1 MARPL
6 VLAGLLAMVLET
18 GSAAQQPVFRT
29 GTDVVGFG
37 VTVTDRRGNFITDL
51 KPDDLEILEE
61 GVPQGIQ
68 LFTRGDETET
78 APEMHIGLV
87 FDTSGSMGD
96 DITLARSAAVKFLN
110 TLTDAKDMTLVDF
123 DTEVRVSKFEQASF
137 PRLVERIRARK
148 PDGLTALYDAI
159 GVYLT
164 GAADDSGRKIL
175 VMFTDGGDTRSTTTF
190 SKLVT
195 MLRASEEE
203 ERTIFEQAEA
213 ALDTDREA
221 PAGADVRA
229 NRTIQILGE
238 EYLRDSRERGKQ
250 PAPWRDASRDSMRTS
265 CPSLAA
271 CPWRS
276 GGSSTVASSW
286 RRVRIR
292 SSLNA
297 AARTCAVSSPR
308 CASSRGRWA
317 GSTAASTPS
326 TAWRS
331 ARPTSCTERQRSTST
346 HACVPRRDR

>member
-137 PRLVERIRARK
+137 ARLVERIRARK

-164 GAADDSGRKIL
+164 GAADDTGRKIL

-190 SKLVT
+190 SKLIT
-195 MLRASEEE
+195 MLRASDATVYAIGLLEH
-203 ERTIFEQAEA
+203 
-213 ALDTDREA
+213 
-221 PAGADVRA
+221 
-229 NRTIQILGE
+229 
-238 EYLRDSRERGKQ
+238 Q
-250 PAPWRDASRDSMRTS
+250 PASARSEQRQRISQIALETGGEAFFPSEMKQVEDAY
-265 CPSLAA
+265 A
-271 CPWRS
+271 
-276 GGSSTVASSW
+276 
-286 RRVRIR
+286 RILKQIR
-292 SSLNA
+292 A
-297 AARTCAVSSPR
+297 QYTIGYVSSNPR
-308 CASSRGRWA
+308 QDGRWRKVEIKVKRPDIA
-317 GSTAASTPS
+317 GPKVQ
-326 TAWRS
+326 
-331 ARPTSCTERQRSTST
+331 ARKGYFAPG
-346 HACVPRRDR
+346 P

>member
-1 MARPL
+1 MPRPM
-6 VLAGLLAMVLET
+6 VVAGLLTMVLAT

-29 GTDVVGFG
+29 TTDMVGFG
-37 VTVTDRRGNFITDL
+37 VTVSDRRGNFVTDL
-51 KPDDLEILEE
+51 KPEDLEIVEE
-61 GVPQGIQ
+61 GAPQEIQ

-195 MLRASEEE
+195 MLRASDATVYAIGFLEHQPGAMRSEQRQRISQIALE
-203 ERTIFEQAEA
+203 TGGEAFFPSEMKQVEDAYAKILNQIRAQYTIGYVSSNRKQDGRWRKVEIKVKRADIAGPKIQA
-213 ALDTDREA
+213 RK
-221 PAGADVRA
+221 G
-229 NRTIQILGE
+229 
-238 EYLRDSRERGKQ
+238 YF
-250 PAPWRDASRDSMRTS
+250 
-265 CPSLAA
+265 
-271 CPWRS
+271 
-276 GGSSTVASSW
+276 
-286 RRVRIR
+286 
-292 SSLNA
+292 A
-297 AARTCAVSSPR
+297 AAGEP
-308 CASSRGRWA
+308 
-317 GSTAASTPS
+317 
-326 TAWRS
+326 
-331 ARPTSCTERQRSTST
+331 
-346 HACVPRRDR
+346 

>member
-1 MARPL
+1 MPRPM
-6 VLAGLLAMVLET
+6 VVAGLLTLVLGT

-29 GTDVVGFG
+29 TTDMVGFG
-37 VTVTDRRGNFITDL
+37 VTVTDRRGNFVTDL
-51 KPDDLEILEE
+51 KPEDLEIVEE
-61 GVPQGIQ
+61 GAPQEIQ
-68 LFTRGDETET
+68 LFTRGDDTET

-195 MLRASEEE
+195 MLRASDATVYAIGFLEH
-203 ERTIFEQAEA
+203 
-213 ALDTDREA
+213 
-221 PAGADVRA
+221 
-229 NRTIQILGE
+229 
-238 EYLRDSRERGKQ
+238 Q
-250 PAPWRDASRDSMRTS
+250 PAATRSEQRQRISQIALETGGEAFFPTEMKQVEDAYAKILKQIRAQYTIGYVSSNRKQDGRWRKVEIKVKRADIAGPKIQARK
-265 CPSLAA
+265 
-271 CPWRS
+271 
-276 GGSSTVASSW
+276 GYF
-286 RRVRIR
+286 
-292 SSLNA
+292 A
-297 AARTCAVSSPR
+297 AAGEP
-308 CASSRGRWA
+308 
-317 GSTAASTPS
+317 
-326 TAWRS
+326 
-331 ARPTSCTERQRSTST
+331 
-346 HACVPRRDR
+346 

>member
-1 MARPL
+1 M
-6 VLAGLLAMVLET
+6 VVAGLLTLVLGT

-29 GTDVVGFG
+29 TTDMVGFG
-37 VTVTDRRGNFITDL
+37 VTVTDRRGNFVTDL
-51 KPDDLEILEE
+51 KPEDLEIVEE
-61 GVPQGIQ
+61 GAPQEIQ
-68 LFTRGDETET
+68 LFTRGDDTET

-195 MLRASEEE
+195 MLRASDATVYAIGFLEH
-203 ERTIFEQAEA
+203 
-213 ALDTDREA
+213 
-221 PAGADVRA
+221 
-229 NRTIQILGE
+229 
-238 EYLRDSRERGKQ
+238 Q
-250 PAPWRDASRDSMRTS
+250 PAATRSEQRQRISQIALETGGEAFFPTEMKQVEDAYAKI
-265 CPSLAA
+265 LKQ
-271 CPWRS
+271 
-276 GGSSTVASSW
+276 
-286 RRVRIR
+286 IR
-292 SSLNA
+292 A
-297 AARTCAVSSPR
+297 QYTIGYVSSNR
-308 CASSRGRWA
+308 KQDGRWRKVEIKVKRADIA
-317 GSTAASTPS
+317 GPKIQ
-326 TAWRS
+326 
-331 ARPTSCTERQRSTST
+331 ARKGYFAPVSEQ
-346 HACVPRRDR
+346 

>member
-1 MARPL
+1 MPRPM
-6 VLAGLLAMVLET
+6 VVAGLLTMVLAT

-29 GTDVVGFG
+29 TTDMVGFG
-37 VTVTDRRGNFITDL
+37 VTVSDRRGNFVTDL
-51 KPDDLEILEE
+51 KPEDLEIVED
-61 GVPQGIQ
+61 GAPQEIQ

-96 DITLARSAAVKFLN
+96 DITLARSAAIKFLN

-195 MLRASEEE
+195 MLRASEATVYAIGFLEH
-203 ERTIFEQAEA
+203 
-213 ALDTDREA
+213 
-221 PAGADVRA
+221 
-229 NRTIQILGE
+229 
-238 EYLRDSRERGKQ
+238 Q
-250 PAPWRDASRDSMRTS
+250 PAAMRSEQRQRISQIALETGGEAFFPSEMKQVEDAYAKILNQIRAQYTIGYVSSNRKQDGRWRKVEIKVKRADIAGPKIQARK
-265 CPSLAA
+265 
-271 CPWRS
+271 
-276 GGSSTVASSW
+276 GYF
-286 RRVRIR
+286 
-292 SSLNA
+292 A
-297 AARTCAVSSPR
+297 AAGEP
-308 CASSRGRWA
+308 
-317 GSTAASTPS
+317 
-326 TAWRS
+326 
-331 ARPTSCTERQRSTST
+331 
-346 HACVPRRDR
+346 

>member
-1 MARPL
+1 MPRPL
-6 VLAGLLAMVLET
+6 VVAGLLTMVLAT

-29 GTDVVGFG
+29 TTDMVGFG
-37 VTVTDRRGNFITDL
+37 VTVTDRRGNFVTDL
-51 KPDDLEILEE
+51 KPEDLEIVEE
-61 GVPQGIQ
+61 GAPQEIQ

-96 DITLARSAAVKFLN
+96 DITLARSAAIKFLN

-195 MLRASEEE
+195 MLRASEATVYAIGFLEH
-203 ERTIFEQAEA
+203 
-213 ALDTDREA
+213 
-221 PAGADVRA
+221 
-229 NRTIQILGE
+229 
-238 EYLRDSRERGKQ
+238 Q
-250 PAPWRDASRDSMRTS
+250 PAAMRSEQRQRISQIALETGGEAFFPSEMKQVEDAYAKILNQIRAQYTIGYVSSNRKQDGRWRKVEIKVKRADIAGPKIQARK
-265 CPSLAA
+265 
-271 CPWRS
+271 
-276 GGSSTVASSW
+276 GYF
-286 RRVRIR
+286 
-292 SSLNA
+292 A
-297 AARTCAVSSPR
+297 AAGEP
-308 CASSRGRWA
+308 
-317 GSTAASTPS
+317 
-326 TAWRS
+326 
-331 ARPTSCTERQRSTST
+331 
-346 HACVPRRDR
+346 

>member
-1 MARPL
+1 MPRPM
-6 VLAGLLAMVLET
+6 VVAGLLTMVLAT

-29 GTDVVGFG
+29 TTDMVGFG
-37 VTVTDRRGNFITDL
+37 VTVSDRRGNFVTDL
-51 KPDDLEILEE
+51 KPEDLEIVED
-61 GVPQGIQ
+61 GAPQEIQ

-195 MLRASEEE
+195 MLRASDATVYAIGFLEHQPGAMRSEQRQRISQIALE
-203 ERTIFEQAEA
+203 TGGEAFFPSEMKQVEDAYAKILKQIRAQYTIGYVSSNRKQDGRWRKVEIKVKRADIAGPRIQA
-213 ALDTDREA
+213 RKGYFA
-221 PAGADVRA
+221 PAG
-229 NRTIQILGE
+229 E
-238 EYLRDSRERGKQ
+238 
-250 PAPWRDASRDSMRTS
+250 P
-265 CPSLAA
+265 
-271 CPWRS
+271 
-276 GGSSTVASSW
+276 
-286 RRVRIR
+286 
-292 SSLNA
+292 
-297 AARTCAVSSPR
+297 
-308 CASSRGRWA
+308 
-317 GSTAASTPS
+317 
-326 TAWRS
+326 
-331 ARPTSCTERQRSTST
+331 
-346 HACVPRRDR
+346 

>member
-1 MARPL
+1 MPRPL
-6 VLAGLLAMVLET
+6 VVAGLVTMVLAT

-29 GTDVVGFG
+29 TTDMVGFG
-37 VTVTDRRGNFITDL
+37 VTVTDRRGNFVTDL
-51 KPDDLEILEE
+51 KPEDLEIVEE
-61 GVPQGIQ
+61 GAPQEIQ

-195 MLRASEEE
+195 MLRASDATVYAIGFLEHQPGAMRSEQRQRISQIALE
-203 ERTIFEQAEA
+203 TGGEAFFPSEMKQVEDAYAKILKQIRAQYTIGYVSSNRKQDGRWRKVEIKVKRADIAGPRIQA
-213 ALDTDREA
+213 RKGYFA
-221 PAGADVRA
+221 PAG
-229 NRTIQILGE
+229 E
-238 EYLRDSRERGKQ
+238 
-250 PAPWRDASRDSMRTS
+250 P
-265 CPSLAA
+265 
-271 CPWRS
+271 
-276 GGSSTVASSW
+276 
-286 RRVRIR
+286 
-292 SSLNA
+292 
-297 AARTCAVSSPR
+297 
-308 CASSRGRWA
+308 
-317 GSTAASTPS
+317 
-326 TAWRS
+326 
-331 ARPTSCTERQRSTST
+331 
-346 HACVPRRDR
+346 

>member
-1 MARPL
+1 MPRPL
-6 VLAGLLAMVLET
+6 VVAGLLTMVLAT

-29 GTDVVGFG
+29 TTDMVGFG
-37 VTVTDRRGNFITDL
+37 VTVTDRRGNFVTDL
-51 KPDDLEILEE
+51 KPEDLEIVEE
-61 GVPQGIQ
+61 GAPQEIQ

-195 MLRASEEE
+195 MLRASDATVYAIGFLEHQPGAMRSEQRQRISQIALE
-203 ERTIFEQAEA
+203 TGGEAFFPSEMKQVEDAYAKILKQIRAQYTI
-213 ALDTDREA
+213 
-221 PAGADVRA
+221 G
-229 NRTIQILGE
+229 
-238 EYLRDSRERGKQ
+238 Y
-250 PAPWRDASRDSMRTS
+250 
-265 CPSLAA
+265 
-271 CPWRS
+271 
-276 GGSSTVASSW
+276 
-286 RRVRIR
+286 
-292 SSLNA
+292 
-297 AARTCAVSSPR
+297 VSSNR
-308 CASSRGRWA
+308 KQDGRWRKVEIKVKRADIA
-317 GSTAASTPS
+317 GP
-326 TAWRS
+326 RIQ
-331 ARPTSCTERQRSTST
+331 ARKGYFARAGEP
-346 HACVPRRDR
+346 

>member
-1 MARPL
+1 MPRAM
-6 VLAGLLAMVLET
+6 VVAGLLALVLGT

-29 GTDVVGFG
+29 TTDMVGFG
-37 VTVTDRRGNFITDL
+37 VTVSDRRGNFVTDL
-51 KPDDLEILEE
+51 KPEDLEIVEE
-61 GVPQGIQ
+61 GAPQEIQ

-96 DITLARSAAVKFLN
+96 DITLARSAAIKFLN

-195 MLRASEEE
+195 MLRASDATVYAIGFLEHQPGAMRSEQRQRISQIALE
-203 ERTIFEQAEA
+203 TGGEAFFPSEMKQVEDAYAKILNQIRAQYTIGYVSSNRKQDGRWRKVEIKVKRADIAGPKIQA
-213 ALDTDREA
+213 RK
-221 PAGADVRA
+221 G
-229 NRTIQILGE
+229 
-238 EYLRDSRERGKQ
+238 YF
-250 PAPWRDASRDSMRTS
+250 
-265 CPSLAA
+265 
-271 CPWRS
+271 
-276 GGSSTVASSW
+276 
-286 RRVRIR
+286 
-292 SSLNA
+292 A
-297 AARTCAVSSPR
+297 AAGEP
-308 CASSRGRWA
+308 
-317 GSTAASTPS
+317 
-326 TAWRS
+326 
-331 ARPTSCTERQRSTST
+331 
-346 HACVPRRDR
+346 